1 MNTNN
6 KPLSLIIKDNAE
18 LHAHYM
24 PFIESGAIFVPTKEE
39 YNIGDKATAYLL
51 LKQLGKKIPIQG
63 TVVWI
68 TPDIKHT
75 NTKAGIGIQFTGTN
89 AEKIKQFIERMLGT
103 LLNTPP
109 TKTAY

>member
-6 KPLSLIIKDNAE
+6 KPLSLVINDNAE

-24 PFIESGAIFVPTKEE
+24 PFIESGAIFIPTTEE

-63 TVVWI
+63 KVAWI
-68 TPDIKHT
+68 TPDIKHA
-75 NTKAGIGIQFTGTN
+75 NTKAGIGIQFAGAN
-89 AEKIKQFIERMLGT
+89 AAKIKQFIEKILGAM
-103 LLNTPP
+103 LNTTPA
-109 TKTAY
+109 KTVY